1 MELVLEFS
9 PQSEISPASPDTDA
23 HPNPSPTSSSSFLRL
38 SPELR
43 NAIYHHLYTSS
54 TIHLGNETPGLLLT
68 CKQIYN
74 ECIELFYVATAFYV
88 EEWET
93 LTRWLKHLPQQR
105 RRLITEIW
113 CGQKMA
119 LPDAA
124 LDNVTC
130 HGVLGRMGRR
140 LKNIGLGLNGD
151 DILRSM
157 VTVDAGFVV
166 WSSDPMLVW
175 TVVREAFL
183 DRLVSIPINEE
194 RGLYAM
200 SSLRR
205 KRTSSN
211 SICHRQDKS
220 VIRRVP
226 EICPKWTQYVW
237 TL

>member
-1 MELVLEFS
+1 MS
-9 PQSEISPASPDTDA
+9 TSHSSSQQTSIPPTIPD
-23 HPNPSPTSSSSFLRL
+23 PNPPPPPNPLLMPSSSFLRL
-38 SPELR
+38 PPELH
-43 NAIYHHLYTSS
+43 NQIHHYLYTSS

-68 CKQIYN
+68 CKQICN
-74 ECIELFYVATAFYV
+74 ECIELFYVATAFFV
-88 EEWET
+88 EDWVA

-140 LKNIGLGLNGD
+140 LKNFGLGLNGD
-151 DILRSM
+151 DVLRSM
-157 VTVDAGFVV
+157 VSVDGGFVV

-183 DRLVSIPINEE
+183 DRTVSIECLI
-194 RGLYAM
+194 
-200 SSLRR
+200 
-205 KRTSSN
+205 
-211 SICHRQDKS
+211 
-220 VIRRVP
+220 
-226 EICPKWTQYVW
+226 
-237 TL
+237 